1 MNTVET
7 LFTDYEMKISN
18 HPVHII
24 DGNERF
30 SPSAFIPFCQFG
42 RNYSLTSVFTEN
54 FSVPVCQGFK
64 PKIVL
69 DQLCYEINVNNL
81 TSNISE
87 EDIKMGLVL
96 YLDYNRE
103 RNDGEIVKEDVKE
116 TINNKLFIDNQID
129 METVKIYIESSGL
142 HKKRNTN

>member
-1 MNTVET
+1 MNTIET

-24 DGNERF
+24 DENERF
-30 SPSAFIPFCQFG
+30 SPSAFVPFCQFG
-42 RNYSLTSVFTEN
+42 RNISLTSAYIEN
-54 FSVPVCQGFK
+54 FSIPVCQGFK

-69 DQLCYEINVNNL
+69 DQLCYEINVNSL
-81 TSNISE
+81 TANISE
-87 EDIKMGLVL
+87 EDIEMGLVL